1 MANFQVYGR
10 FSGRF
15 DNTVVQGGTLER
27 PFSFTVGGVKYD
39 QVYSIAASAN
49 TTIYNNTLAGDFD
62 FLFIQADFSTRL
74 VFTDTNS
81 NTFALQVK
89 GTGVAERYG
98 IPLMLGLDETT
109 DASNTIAT
117 IVAHNDVQTTNT
129 AKVRIFAAT

>member
-15 DNTVVQGGTLER
+15 DNTVVQGGSLEI
-27 PFSFTVGGVKYD
+27 PVSFTVAGQKYD
-39 QVYSIAASAN
+39 QIYSIAASAN
-49 TTIYNNTLAGDFD
+49 TTIYNNTFSGDFD
-62 FLFIQADFSTRL
+62 FLFIQSDFSVRL

-89 GTGVAERYG
+89 GTGVANRYG
-98 IPLMLGLDETT
+98 VPFILGLDETT

-129 AKVRIFAAT
+129 AKVRIFGAT